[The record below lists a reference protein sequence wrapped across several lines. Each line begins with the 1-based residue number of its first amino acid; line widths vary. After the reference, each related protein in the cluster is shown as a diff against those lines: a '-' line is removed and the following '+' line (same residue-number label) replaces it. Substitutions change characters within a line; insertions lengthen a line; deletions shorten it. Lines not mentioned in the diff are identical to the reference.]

1 MSKVDIEAGFT
12 SSAAVVW
19 AKIADF
25 GGIGTWAPGIE
36 KCDLEG
42 AGVGAVRRISTGGM
56 EIAERLEAI
65 DDAARQLSYSIV
77 EGPMPIKNYLATIS
91 VSEAA
96 DGGAKL
102 AWSCDFEAPGMSDE
116 QVGGLAAGMEG
127 AYKEMCE
134 GLKKLIG

>member
-1 MSKVDIEAGFT
+1 MSKVDIEAEFS
-12 SSAAVVW
+12 SSAADVW

-25 GGIGTWAPGIE
+25 GGIGAWAPGIE

-42 AGVGAVRRISTGGM
+42 EGGGAVRRIAMGGM

-65 DDAARQLSYSIV
+65 DDSARQLSYSIV
-77 EGPMPIKNYLATIS
+77 EGPMPVKNYLATIH
-91 VSEAA
+91 VSEGA

-116 QVGGLAAGMEG
+116 QVGGMAAGMEG
-127 AYKEMCE
+127 AYKGMCE
-134 GLKKLIG
+134 GLKQLID